1 MSKGVLVIDS
11 SRVIRT
17 LLQIHLQQVG
27 HHVFVCSSSQ
37 EALQVLR
44 AIQEAPDLIF
54 LAVYPSLKDDFEVI
68 QYVKAQS
75 RYAHTRLIVM
85 VLQEDQAQVQRTL
98 RETNVSYLVK
108 PFLIQDALSL
118 ASWPLPGAA
127 ASSGTRTGERKE
139 KHER

>member
-75 RYAHTRLIVM
+75 RYARDKRELSCQAISYTRC
-85 VLQEDQAQVQRTL
+85 A
-98 RETNVSYLVK
+98 LVGLLAFAWGCC
-108 PFLIQDALSL
+108 FLWNAHR
-118 ASWPLPGAA
+118 GKK
-127 ASSGTRTGERKE
+127 GEA
-139 KHER
+139 